1 MVKRRVVLA
10 GLPALLAAAGLSGL
24 AAPSWA
30 QEAWPSRPI
39 KILVPFPPGGSVDPL
54 ARVVSRRLQ
63 EALGQPVIV
72 ENRPGGNTIV
82 ATDATAKSPADGYT
96 LLMTA
101 TSHVTTPLLTQAP
114 FDPIKDFAPVASLS
128 SSDMILVVN
137 PSVPANT
144 LAELIKLAKDKPGT
158 LNYGSAGTGNP
169 NHLAGELFDMM
180 AGVKTTHIPY
190 KGGAPAITDLVGG
203 QVQMAYGSPIIVLP
217 HIRSGRLRAIAVTS
231 PTRMAAL
238 PNVPTIAEAGLPG
251 YSVKI
256 WYGLLAPA
264 GTPKPVVARL
274 GAEIAKIMQ
283 MQDVKDVLVSA
294 EMERFALDA
303 DQFGAQ
309 MSADVDKFRKII
321 TTANIKL

>member
-24 AAPSWA
+24 AARSWA

>member
-1 MVKRRVVLA
+1 MVNRRVALSRA
-10 GLPALLAAAGLSGL
+10 AALLAGAGTAGV
-24 AAPSWA
+24 AAPLRA
-30 QEAWPSRPI
+30 QEAWPSRPV

-54 ARVVSRRLQ
+54 ARVISRRLQ
-63 EALGQPVIV
+63 EALGQPVII

-82 ATDATAKSPADGYT
+82 ATDATAKSPPDGYT

-101 TSHVTTPLLTQAP
+101 TSHVTTPLLSQAP
-114 FDPIKDFAPVASLS
+114 FDPIRDFAPVASLS
-128 SSDMILVVN
+128 SSDMILVVH
-137 PSVPANT
+137 PAVPANS
-144 LAELIKLAKDKPGT
+144 LAELIKLAKDKPGA

-190 KGGAPAITDLVGG
+190 KGGAPAIIDLVGG

-231 PTRMAAL
+231 PARMAAL
-238 PNVPTIAEAGLPG
+238 PQVPTMAEAGLPG
-251 YSVKI
+251 YSVRI
-256 WYGLLAPA
+256 WYGVLAPA

-274 GAEIAKIMQ
+274 GSEIAKIMQ
-283 MQDVKDVLVSA
+283 MPEVKDTLAAA
-294 EMERFALDA
+294 EMERYALDA

-309 MSADVDKFRKII
+309 MAADVEKFRKII
-321 TTANIKL
+321 TTAQIKL